1 MKLGGM
7 SYQPEVSIAKCHL
20 GLLSALVLSLLCG
33 FTLCFPIDSR
43 AAEQVMEQIQP
54 ASATTPASDV
64 SQKPNEP
71 ALQPVAPLLSGMLD
85 PVDVPRN
92 YWSNKF
98 VTFANDIDRFF
109 GDPRYFQETNKSV
122 LQLSFANV
130 QQPGGSGNGVIGLD
144 GQAKLDLPSS
154 EKRFSLMLESNP
166 EKNISGDITK
176 QPVASNDVATGSNQ
190 SAALRVDNPSEESP
204 WHFSADTGVRVRLP
218 LEPFVRTRASYTRP
232 FEQWRM
238 KAAETLF
245 WFSSIGAG
253 ETTQID
259 FERAISEPTLFRATT
274 TATWMND
281 THNFDLRQDFSVYH
295 TLNERSAWLYQAGIS
310 GVSEPQFQ
318 TTAYVLLML
327 WRYRLH
333 RSWVFVELSPQLHFP
348 RAKNFEPNPLLLLR
362 LEVLFDSTK

>member
-1 MKLGGM
+1 MKPGGM
-7 SYQPEVSIAKCHL
+7 SYQPEISISRYRFN
-20 GLLSALVLSLLCG
+20 LLQVLVLSLLCG
-33 FTLCFPIDSR
+33 FALCFPIELR

-54 ASATTPASDV
+54 ASAAAPASD
-64 SQKPNEP
+64 SPQQPNEA
-71 ALQPVAPLLSGMLD
+71 ALQPVAPILSDMLD
-85 PVDVPRN
+85 SVDAPRN

-122 LQLSFANV
+122 LQLSLANV
-130 QQPGGSGNGVIGLD
+130 QQPGGSGNGVLALD

-166 EKNISGDITK
+166 EKNISGDLTK
-176 QPVASNDVATGSNQ
+176 QPVASNDAATGSNQ
-190 SAALRVDNPSEESP
+190 SAALRIDRPPEDSP

-238 KAAETLF
+238 KAAETVF

-259 FERAISEPTLFRATT
+259 LERVISEPTLFRATS
-274 TATWMND
+274 TATWMNE
-281 THNFDLRQDFSVYH
+281 THNFDLRQDFSIFH
-295 TLNERSAWLYQAGIS
+295 TLNERSALLYQAGIS

-318 TTAYVLLML
+318 TAGYVLLML

-333 RSWVFVELSPQLHFP
+333 RSWIFTELSPQLHFP
-348 RAKNFEPNPLLLLR
+348 RVKNFEPNPMLLLR
-362 LEVLFDSTK
+362 LEVLFDGTK